1 MFTGLIEDIGRV
13 QASTPSGQGRR
24 LVVETSL
31 PLHEFAL
38 GDSVAVDGVCL
49 TVVTAQGRALSFDV
63 SAESVARSTLGERSP
78 GDRVHLERA
87 LRLSDRLGGHIVQ
100 GHVDGVGQISSVSR
114 LGEAWRI
121 DMHCPRGVARY
132 LIEKGSIA
140 IDGISLTVNSRH
152 DEGFSVVIIPHTYS
166 KTNFAQKGVGG
177 RVNLEIDL
185 IAKYVERL
193 LSRGSAPA
201 LDLSFLRAHGFAP
214 EE

>member
-13 QASTPSGQGRR
+13 SANLPRGGGRR
-24 LVVETSL
+24 MVIETQL

-49 TVVTAQGRALSFDV
+49 TVVEAAGRALSFDV
-63 SAESVARSTLGERSP
+63 SAESVTRSTLGERQT

-100 GHVDGVGQISSVSR
+100 GHVDGVGQIAQVSR
-114 LGEAWRI
+114 LGSAWKVEI
-121 DMHCPRGVARY
+121 HCPRAVGRY

-140 IDGISLTVNSRH
+140 IDGTSLTVNERS
-152 DEGFSVVIIPHTYS
+152 EELFSVVIIPHTYE
-166 KTNFAQKGVGG
+166 KTTFAQKGPGG
-177 RVNLEIDL
+177 RVNLEVDL

-193 LSRGSAPA
+193 LGGRSAPT